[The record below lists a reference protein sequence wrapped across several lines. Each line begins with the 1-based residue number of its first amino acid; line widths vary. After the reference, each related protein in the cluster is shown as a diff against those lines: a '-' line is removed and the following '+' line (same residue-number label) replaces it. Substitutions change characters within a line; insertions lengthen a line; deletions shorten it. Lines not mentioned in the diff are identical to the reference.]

1 MEHQHG
7 LEPSGGSIH
16 TLEFESPTI
25 LSIVQKNRH
34 CDAFTSWQYGFTPKE
49 HRDMLD
55 RQWLLD
61 REDRRDK
68 EQRGLQRVTIFVLA
82 VTVLVTLFIG
92 YLNYRGIVDA
102 ANLQRKTAQQIAEQ
116 QANQQPPIVNN
127 YIQVLPTQPS
137 PTPAS

>member
-1 MEHQHG
+1 
-7 LEPSGGSIH
+7 
-16 TLEFESPTI
+16 
-25 LSIVQKNRH
+25 
-34 CDAFTSWQYGFTPKE
+34 
-49 HRDMLD
+49 MLD